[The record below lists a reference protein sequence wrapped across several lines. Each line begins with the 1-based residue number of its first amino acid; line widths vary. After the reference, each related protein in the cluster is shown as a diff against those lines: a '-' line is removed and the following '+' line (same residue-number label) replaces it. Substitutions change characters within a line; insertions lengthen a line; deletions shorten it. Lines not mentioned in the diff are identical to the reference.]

1 MAVKKNNT
9 LLPRA
14 KALRKNMTPQERK
27 LWYSFLRAYP
37 VKFYKQRII
46 GPFIA
51 DFYCASAKLVIELDG
66 WQHYET
72 VGQDY
77 DQRRDRYM
85 ETHGLRVLRFS
96 NREINEEFTAVC
108 EAIDLAVQ
116 GHLPELD

>member
-1 MAVKKNNT
+1 MAVKKNNN
-9 LLPRA
+9 LLSRA

-77 DQRRDRYM
+77 DQKRDQYM
-85 ETHGLRVLRFS
+85 KAQGLRVLRFS

-108 EAIDLAVQ
+108 EAIDMAVQ
-116 GHLPELD
+116 GQLPELD